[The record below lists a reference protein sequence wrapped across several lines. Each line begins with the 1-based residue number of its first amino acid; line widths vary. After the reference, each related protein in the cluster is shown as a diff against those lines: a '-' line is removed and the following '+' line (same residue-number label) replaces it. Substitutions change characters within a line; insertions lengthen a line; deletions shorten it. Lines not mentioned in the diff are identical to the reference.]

1 MAGPSALSAV
11 TLPEGLKAVRFRLV
25 SLAPVAVLSAAVM
38 LSLCQKEG
46 MLAAPPIRLK
56 RRYLRLLSFRSNS
69 QKEEDQRGTMS
80 AKVLFLAGF

>member
-46 MLAAPPIRLK
+46 MLTAPP
-56 RRYLRLLSFRSNS
+56 YPS
-69 QKEEDQRGTMS
+69 QASVSPS
-80 AKVLFLAGF
+80 AVVPE

>member
-38 LSLCQKEG
+38 LSLCQKE
-46 MLAAPPIRLK
+46 
-56 RRYLRLLSFRSNS
+56 
-69 QKEEDQRGTMS
+69 EDQRGTMS